1 MPTDMPPVQSNEE
14 RFVAEV
20 RRVAECI
27 HTRIVKRGQEGGS
40 ILRVEVEEPVGLLAA
55 NDACMIPGPHIV
67 VAVNWLP
74 SEPPPEWVLEL
85 MSMRRRAWE
94 NSF

>member
-1 MPTDMPPVQSNEE
+1 MRVDVQ
-14 RFVAEV
+14 
-20 RRVAECI
+20 
-27 HTRIVKRGQEGGS
+27 
-40 ILRVEVEEPVGLLAA
+40 EPVGLLAV
-55 NDACMIPGPHIV
+55 NDACMIPGPNIV